1 MKNNHI
7 TDEILQAFLLK
18 EIQDDTI
25 ASHLTVCSSCQKKLE
40 EYQFL
45 IDSMLKIKP
54 ETFSFDVTTLVMKKI
69 KKAETQKE
77 KSTNILMYMSLTI
90 VSIIAMVIYPYIKT
104 ILTQFKLFSVIENV
118 FMLISAF
125 GVVVF
130 LLNDLHRQYKQKEML
145 LLQ

>member
-45 IDSMLKIKP
+45 IDSVLKIKP

-69 KKAETQKE
+69 NKAETQKE
-77 KSTNILMYMSLTI
+77 KSTNIILYMSLTI
-90 VSIIAMVIYPYIKT
+90 VSIIALVLLYPYIKT
-104 ILTQFKLFSVIENV
+104 ILTQFKLFSVIENK
-118 FMLISAF
+118 
-125 GVVVF
+125 
-130 LLNDLHRQYKQKEML
+130 LHL
-145 LLQ
+145 